1 MTGVGKFLIKSAL
14 LFVLKFCTHTH
25 THTHKRLFFSPSSGF
40 THIYMGLAEL
50 VVSWLQV
57 ELRGA
62 VAASSAAGH
71 PRKGAK
77 MSPKGEASVA
87 GAVPIRVEWQ
97 SPWCWL
103 VLLAPV
109 WVCFDLGQCLCWNH

>member
-1 MTGVGKFLIKSAL
+1 
-14 LFVLKFCTHTH
+14 
-25 THTHKRLFFSPSSGF
+25 
-40 THIYMGLAEL
+40 
-50 VVSWLQV
+50 
-57 ELRGA
+57 
-62 VAASSAAGH
+62 
-71 PRKGAK
+71 